1 MDKRQIKYYNRDF
14 EALLKSLVDYVK
26 YYYPNSFND
35 FSPASPAMVILELIA
50 YVGDVLNFYLDKQ
63 TKQSILLYATQKEPI
78 YNIAQS
84 YGYKIKTAIPA
95 LVQLQFSMLVPVKN
109 QNMPDYDYATILY
122 PGTIVC
128 SSQIDNSYF
137 IVLNTINFNEPDR
150 ILDTQIQENHFK
162 ILVKKAYGYSV
173 EYKTIEV
180 NVGNNIGKSEYR
192 IYLPDKN
199 IVKIQQVK
207 DINNN
212 LWYEVMNIANDTVI
226 NPEVIYKNN
235 MRVLK
240 RLKTSKRFRTLVDP
254 LNDSTFLYFAS
265 KITSDKVSQLNQLYK
280 KFYQYDYNE
289 IATPSLILLNNS
301 YGEMPN
307 DTTLYIKYLRT
318 TEAIAPGGSIDTI
331 TYKQDY
337 NIKTKNQALY
347 RQLVDNIFVYNPS
360 PSVGGQGLQS
370 LQQIKQN
377 ALALINSQNRVV
389 TQEDYL
395 NAINLM
401 PAEYGNVAK
410 SYVQKNV
417 KNEIELWVLSQDMN
431 KRLVKTNT
439 QVKQNLGQFLQR
451 YRMLGDKIVIKDA
464 YIINIGCQFTIA
476 VENNYSKQ
484 EVLFKVL
491 NEIKQFFNIDNFQIG
506 TPISYNLLR
515 TKILSVEGV
524 TNIIDLTLRN
534 IKGNGYSQVYY
545 DMDSAFD
552 KNTGKYYTSY
562 SPSIFEVLNPDI
574 DIIGSVI

>member
-289 IATPSLILLNNS
+289 IATPSLILLNYS

-410 SYVQKNV
+410 SYVQKNA

>member
-254 LNDSTFLYFAS
+254 LDDSTFLYFAS

-337 NIKTKNQALY
+337 NVKTKNQALY

-395 NAINLM
+395 NAIKLM

-410 SYVQKNV
+410 SYVQKNA

>member
-337 NIKTKNQALY
+337 NVKTKNQALY

-410 SYVQKNV
+410 SYVQKNA

>member
-337 NIKTKNQALY
+337 NVKTKNQALY

-395 NAINLM
+395 NAIKLM

-410 SYVQKNV
+410 SYVQKNA

>member
-63 TKQSILLYATQKEPI
+63 TKQFILLYATQKEPI

-410 SYVQKNV
+410 SYVQKNA

>member
-410 SYVQKNV
+410 SYVQKNA